1 MGFSR
6 STIVQYHKSHVLLL
20 KTSRYQPNCGS
31 VQSHLWKMMRVHSC
45 AHWSPVSIGK
55 EIFGTHGA
63 HIACVRTKKT
73 LRLLRLSPQG
83 SHNMLV
89 SLFPRESKRYWRKKN
104 WWNMD
109 MQGVLSLCSSLMFS
123 ACLKVAFFK
132 HSKKRMKR
140 NNPKDSNSLHHT
152 HTFITP
158 CAMVWGGF
166 VIFSVHLALDHSG
179 SSRFIRDL
187 ATSDDGNQK
196 SETKPIVDSMKYC
209 VHQLRLL
216 VEIDHYL
223 QGVLAPSQKVVVGQ
237 IFSINSII
245 SSKKWILG
253 SLFDSQLFVL
263 WILKPP
269 DHEDHSIDSMK
280 GKSRGNSPRELKRE
294 KTRSPRCFDWRYCL
308 TGMCFEDFSNA
319 SKPIGSFYPR
329 PWKNSPNTENT
340 TTQNLKVSTSPG
352 ESNRTSNSQVVF
364 TRNCSMAGIL
374 RSKSTVWIVKFRK
387 KNTE

>member
-1 MGFSR
+1 MVHTLRAYKQKKHYAYFVFHPRAATTCLSLFS
-6 STIVQYHKSHVLLL
+6 L
-20 KTSRYQPNCGS
+20 
-31 VQSHLWKMMRVHSC
+31 
-45 AHWSPVSIGK
+45 GK
-55 EIFGTHGA
+55 ANATDA
-63 HIACVRTKKT
+63 KKT
-73 LRLLRLSPQG
+73 GETWICREFYHFAQASCFL
-83 SHNMLV
+83 HV
-89 SLFPRESKRYWRKKN
+89 SKLPFSSIQKK
-104 WWNMD
+104 
-109 MQGVLSLCSSLMFS
+109 
-123 ACLKVAFFK
+123 
-132 HSKKRMKR
+132 HKKTMKR

-280 GKSRGNSPRELKRE
+280 GKSRGNSPRELKFQKNPIRE
-294 KTRSPRCFDWRYCL
+294 MFRLKILFNGHVFWRFFKCL
-308 TGMCFEDFSNA
+308 QTNWKFLFKALKKFPKYRKYHD
-319 SKPIGSFYPR
+319 SKPESFHKSR
-329 PWKNSPNTENT
+329 RI
-340 TTQNLKVSTSPG
+340 
-352 ESNRTSNSQVVF
+352 ESNF
-364 TRNCSMAGIL
+364 
-374 RSKSTVWIVKFRK
+374 K
-387 KNTE
+387 